1 MTLCGHV
8 VAADAL
14 PGRDVA
20 KALLQARSRFTR
32 SAQALAAVLV
42 GKARVWSLWPLR
54 RTIARKGPLRFCG
67 VAIGVPARVVPRRAW
82 YTNGADERENTGSI
96 GKFGALPGASIDGKS
111 MKSLNLNDIRLSV
124 APMMDWTDR
133 HCRVFHR
140 VLAPG
145 ARLYTEMVH
154 ANAVIHGDRERLL
167 GFDGSEQPLALQLGG
182 SDPALLAQA
191 ARIAADWGYDEVN
204 LNCGCPSDRVQAGR
218 FGACL
223 MREPELVAECVAAM
237 VAAVDI
243 PVTVKCRLGVDEDN
257 DYAVFAAF
265 VDRQVQAGAAM
276 VVVHARNAWLKGL
289 SPKENREVPPLK
301 YDWAYRLKQER
312 PALPVVINGGLATVD
327 AVQAQAAHVDGV
339 MLGRAA
345 YHDPYLLHQLE
356 ALHTGAPLR
365 PRGDLLRALR
375 PYVQARLDEGLALK
389 HITRHLL
396 GLFHGQP
403 GGRAF
408 RQVLSEGAHRPGAE
422 WALIEQALAVTER
435 EADRAAA

>member
-1 MTLCGHV
+1 MPSPSQNPRY
-8 VAADAL
+8 DA
-14 PGRDVA
+14 
-20 KALLQARSRFTR
+20 
-32 SAQALAAVLV
+32 
-42 GKARVWSLWPLR
+42 SL
-54 RTIARKGPLRFCG
+54 
-67 VAIGVPARVVPRRAW
+67 
-82 YTNGADERENTGSI
+82 
-96 GKFGALPGASIDGKS
+96 
-111 MKSLNLNDIRLSV
+111 RLSV

-140 VLAPG
+140 LLAPG

-167 GFDGSEQPLALQLGG
+167 GYDRVEHPLALQLGG
-182 SDPALLAQA
+182 SEPAALAEA

-223 MREPELVAECVAAM
+223 MREPELVAECVVAM

-257 DYAVFAAF
+257 DYALFAGF

-289 SPKENREVPPLK
+289 SPKENREIPPLR

-312 PALPVVINGGLATVD
+312 PELPVVLNGGIAS
-327 AVQAQAAHVDGV
+327 VQAAQQHMQQLDGV

-345 YHDPYLLHQLE
+345 YHDPYVLHALDCAQTGQPLQGREELLL
-356 ALHTGAPLR
+356 
-365 PRGDLLRALR
+365 ALR
-375 PYVQARLDEGLALK
+375 PYVEAQLGRGLALK

-403 GGRAF
+403 GGRGF
-408 RQVLSEGAHRPGAE
+408 RQVLSEGAHRAGAD
-422 WALIEQALAVTER
+422 WQLLEQALQVTR
-435 EADRAAA
+435 EQAARVA

>member
-1 MTLCGHV
+1 MQQPQT
-8 VAADAL
+8 AMKEAN
-14 PGRDVA
+14 
-20 KALLQARSRFTR
+20 KSR
-32 SAQALAAVLV
+32 QPYVLE
-42 GKARVWSLWPLR
+42 GL
-54 RTIARKGPLRFCG
+54 
-67 VAIGVPARVVPRRAW
+67 
-82 YTNGADERENTGSI
+82 
-96 GKFGALPGASIDGKS
+96 
-111 MKSLNLNDIRLSV
+111 RLSV

-140 VLAPG
+140 LLAPG

-167 GFDGSEQPLALQLGG
+167 GYDRVEHPLALQLGG
-182 SDPALLAQA
+182 SEPAALAEA
-191 ARIAADWGYDEVN
+191 ARIATDWGYDEVN

-257 DYAVFAAF
+257 DYALFAGF

-289 SPKENREVPPLK
+289 SPKENREIPPLR

-312 PALPVVINGGLATVD
+312 PELPVVLNGGIAS
-327 AVQAQAAHVDGV
+327 VQAAQQHMQQLDGV

-345 YHDPYLLHQLE
+345 YHDPYVLHALDCAQTGQPLQGREELLL
-356 ALHTGAPLR
+356 
-365 PRGDLLRALR
+365 ALR
-375 PYVQARLDEGLALK
+375 PYVEAQLGRGLALK

-403 GGRAF
+403 GGRGF
-408 RQVLSEGAHRPGAE
+408 RQVLSEGAHRAGAD
-422 WALIEQALAVTER
+422 WQLLEQALQVTASR
-435 EADRAAA
+435 PPG

>member
-1 MTLCGHV
+1 MIPPSTSTRY
-8 VAADAL
+8 DA
-14 PGRDVA
+14 
-20 KALLQARSRFTR
+20 
-32 SAQALAAVLV
+32 
-42 GKARVWSLWPLR
+42 SL
-54 RTIARKGPLRFCG
+54 
-67 VAIGVPARVVPRRAW
+67 
-82 YTNGADERENTGSI
+82 
-96 GKFGALPGASIDGKS
+96 
-111 MKSLNLNDIRLSV
+111 RLSV

-140 VLAPG
+140 ILAPG

-167 GFDGSEQPLALQLGG
+167 GFDAAEQPLALQLGG
-182 SDPALLAQA
+182 SEPAALAQA
-191 ARIAADWGYDEVN
+191 ARIAADWGYAEVN

-223 MREPELVAECVAAM
+223 MREPALVAECVAAM

-257 DYAVFAAF
+257 DYDLFAAF

-289 SPKENREVPPLK
+289 SPKENREIPPLR

-312 PALPVVINGGLATVD
+312 PSLPVVINGGIATV
-327 AVQAQAAHVDGV
+327 QAAQEHMQQLDGV

-345 YHDPYLLHQLE
+345 YHDPYVLHALE
-356 ALHTGAPLR
+356 AAQTGM
-365 PRGDLLRALR
+365 ALR
-375 PYVQARLDEGLALK
+375 SREALLLEMRPYIEARLEGGLALK

-408 RQVLSEGAHRPGAE
+408 RQILSEGAHRPGAG
-422 WALIEQALAVTER
+422 WALLEQALQVTR
-435 EADRAAA
+435 TQAARVA